1 MPTTPNEPDTAELA
15 RLVEQ
20 RLSVLEQLHAICQRQ
35 IDVIDDGDTSRLMTL
50 LVAKQK
56 LLSAL
61 HGIEESLDP
70 FRRQDPAQRRWASPE
85 ARAGCQRTADR
96 CAELLDEITKL
107 ERDAEAE
114 LTRQQAATAQRLDGL
129 GQAHHARTAYLQGTP
144 PTSRQLDL
152 DAG

>member
-1 MPTTPNEPDTAELA
+1 MPTTPNEPETVELA

-20 RLSVLEQLHAICQRQ
+20 RLSVLEQLHAICRRQ

-61 HGIEESLDP
+61 HGIEESLGP
-70 FRRQDPAQRRWASPE
+70 FRRQDPTKRRWSSPE
-85 ARAGCQRTADR
+85 ARADCQRAADR
-96 CAELLDEITKL
+96 CSQLLDEITRL
-107 ERDAEAE
+107 ERDAETE
-114 LTRQQAATAQRLDGL
+114 LTRQQAATARRLEGL
-129 GQAHHARTAYLQGTP
+129 GEAHHARTAYLQGTP
-144 PTSRQLDL
+144 PASRQLDL